1 MICVVLRICW
11 RGTSTTQNSTS
22 NRRRHFSR
30 LTRNCMDEAGGLRS
44 GFGGLGAAGRNSH
57 RIYNFVVFDPARCY
71 IRGIMSHP
79 SPRSRGNPAASGVL
93 SYIRTKCPTK
103 SCRLPATRR
112 PQEPAPYHPCRQP
125 PATSEHRERTLF
137 NVFGI

>member
-1 MICVVLRICW
+1 MNHAKTFATRVLIMPTIRLMKNWGRDGRVYWGRHWGYLLCW

-57 RIYNFVVFDPARCY
+57 RISNFVVFDPARCY
-71 IRGIMSHP
+71 IRDIMLHP
-79 SPRSRGNPAASGVL
+79 FPRSRPNPAASGVL
-93 SYIRTKCPTK
+93 LYIRTKCPTEI
-103 SCRLPATRR
+103 T
-112 PQEPAPYHPCRQP
+112 
-125 PATSEHRERTLF
+125 
-137 NVFGI
+137 